1 MMSFNTNKC
10 SKSGTRRKCCRL
22 QKYFFLS
29 FVADSAWLCCRK
41 SSTHSW
47 SASQTCGRTTT
58 TSTSFSPSIAAASCS
73 PSCGCT
79 TGESVT
85 SCAPMSATLSTA
97 CADCPRPRWSSTPRR
112 SCQLSPTF
120 TATTS
125 PTETSSLRTF
135 SWTGLYKSL
144 KKVHLKVRNHGEGP
158 Y

>member
-58 TSTSFSPSIAAASCS
+58 TSTSSSPSIAAASCS

-97 CADCPRPRWSSTPRR
+97 HVCR
-112 SCQLSPTF
+112 LSPAAVKF
-120 TATTS
+120 YTTEIVS
-125 PTETSSLRTF
+125 ALSYLHSNNIAYRD
-135 SWTGLYKSL
+135 L
-144 KKVHLKVRNHGEGP
+144 KPENILLDRSVQELEKGPSEGS
-158 Y
+158 